1 MMPCFDD
8 WKRFCLTLREIASGE
23 KGQPLS
29 GLEAQSRAQAV
40 LLECGYTWPERNRTD
55 APRGHSSDLA
65 DARNVPRGVSN
76 HAIALSGI
84 TSAASRPAVAAASQS
99 PTIRSSAHG
108 IVRIVCSDH

>member
-40 LLECGYTWPERNRTD
+40 LLECGYTWP
-55 APRGHSSDLA
+55 G
-65 DARNVPRGVSN
+65 
-76 HAIALSGI
+76 AIALM
-84 TSAASRPAVAAASQS
+84 RPEAIAPTWPMRETCPGASQIT
-99 PTIRSSAHG
+99 PLP
-108 IVRIVCSDH
+108 